1 MGGRGES
8 KLLYS
13 DLLYFLC
20 LLIAAILL
28 YTSGLENLPL
38 RDWDEGIVAGVARNI
53 WQAEP
58 SSYTWLYPTIN
69 YDEPYWNKPPLIHG
83 AIAVAYRLFGVSEWS
98 TRIVP
103 ATLSACSVPLLYLI
117 GREVFATYL
126 PAIFSAL
133 VYLTLLPVA
142 RHGRLAMLDGA
153 IACWFC
159 LAVWCLLRGRK
170 RRGYLLG
177 TGIAVGLTCLTK
189 GMMMGVL
196 LAGIMLVFIAWD
208 SPWLLRSVYLWGSL
222 TLGILPA
229 IAWYALQY
237 WHYGEQFLSI
247 SLGTQTFNRIWEPV
261 SNASN
266 PPWFYLSEIA
276 KYSLPWLIFLPYG
289 VKFAFKH
296 RHRSWSKSALTW
308 SGIYL
313 MTISL
318 MATKLPWYII
328 PIYPGLS
335 LLIGGGLGRVWQQKL
350 IPYFAKILVSL
361 LAAICGASSVYYGLV
376 SETTEETLAL
386 ILLVIAVS
394 FLIAAVLLWRQSRYF
409 ILAIVTGFYLGLLL
423 LFNSP
428 HWLWELN
435 ETFPVQP
442 VAEVLQK
449 NSPERQK
456 IYTAYHSLRP
466 SLEFYSDR
474 VVVPAS
480 DEQLKQYWQQD
491 RPVYLLVDR
500 HAIERLDL
508 TPHHKLGNKDL
519 EWQLIT
525 QAER

>member
-1 MGGRGES
+1 MGGRGD
-8 KLLYS
+8 KLLNS
-13 DLLYFLC
+13 DLLYFFG
-20 LLIAAILL
+20 LIVAALLL
-28 YTSGLENLPL
+28 YTSGLGNLPL

-53 WQAEP
+53 WRAEP
-58 SSYTWLYPTIN
+58 GSLTWLYPTIN

-83 AIAVAYRLFGVSEWS
+83 AIAVAYRLFDVSEWS

-117 GREVFATYL
+117 GRELFVTYS
-126 PAIFSAL
+126 PAVFSAL

-142 RHGRLAMLDGA
+142 RHSRLAMLDGA

-170 RRGYLLG
+170 RSGYLLG
-177 TGIAVGLTCLTK
+177 SGIAIGLICLTK

-196 LAGIMLVFIAWD
+196 LGAIILVFIAWD
-208 SPWLLRSVYLWGSL
+208 SPWLLRSIYLWGSL
-222 TLGILPA
+222 ALGILPA

-237 WHYGEQFLSI
+237 WHYGEQFLGI
-247 SLGTQTFNRIWEPV
+247 SFGTQTFNRIWEPV
-261 SNASN
+261 SNASK
-266 PPWFYLSEIA
+266 PPWYYLWEIA

-289 VKFAFKH
+289 VKFACKH
-296 RHRSWSKSALTW
+296 HRYSWSKLALTW

-313 MTISL
+313 LAVSL
-318 MATKLPWYII
+318 MATKLPWYVI

-335 LLIGGGLGRVWQQKL
+335 LLIGAGLNQTWQQNQN
-350 IPYFAKILVSL
+350 PYFAKISVSL
-361 LAAICGASSVYYGLV
+361 LAAICGIGSMYYGLV
-376 SETTEETLAL
+376 NKALQTDLAL
-386 ILLVIAVS
+386 VLLILAVS

-409 ILAIVTGFYLGLLL
+409 IAAIIIGFYLALLL
-423 LFNSP
+423 LFNSS

-435 ETFPVQP
+435 EAFPVKP
-442 VAEVLQK
+442 VAELLQRNTPNK
-449 NSPERQK
+449 QQ

-508 TPHHKLGNKDL
+508 TPHHKLGNSD
-519 EWQLIT
+519 EWHLIT
-525 QAER
+525 QAEG

>member
-1 MGGRGES
+1 MGRWGES
-8 KLLYS
+8 TKLLNS
-13 DLLYFLC
+13 DRLLVLS
-20 LLIAAILL
+20 LLVAALIL
-28 YTSGLENLPL
+28 YTSGLGNLPL

-53 WQAEP
+53 WRAEP
-58 SSYTWLYPTIN
+58 NSLTWLYPTIN

-83 AIAVAYRLFGVSEWS
+83 AIALAYQLFGVSEWS
-98 TRIVP
+98 SRIVP
-103 ATLSACSVPLLYLI
+103 AILSAWGVPLVYLI
-117 GREVFATYL
+117 GREVFTTYS

-159 LAVWCLLRGRK
+159 LAVWCLLKGRK

-177 TGIAVGLTCLTK
+177 TGLAIGLICLTK

-196 LAGIMLVFIAWD
+196 LAGIMLVFLAWD
-208 SPWLLRSVYLWGSL
+208 SPWLLRSVYLWVSL
-222 TLGILPA
+222 ALGILPA
-229 IAWYALQY
+229 IAWYGLQY
-237 WHYGEQFLSI
+237 WHYGEQFLGI

-261 SNASN
+261 SDASN
-266 PPWFYLSEIA
+266 PPWYYLLEIA

-296 RHRSWSKSALTW
+296 RHRSWSKLALTW
-308 SGIYL
+308 SSIYL
-313 MTISL
+313 LAISL
-318 MATKLPWYII
+318 MATKLPWYVI

-335 LLIGGGLGRVWQQKL
+335 LLIGAGLGRVWQQKL
-350 IPYFAKILVSL
+350 IPKLWKISISL
-361 LAAICGASSVYYGLV
+361 LAAICGLGSIYYSLV
-376 SETTEETLAL
+376 SPVSGNLAFVL
-386 ILLVIAVS
+386 AILAVS

-409 ILAIVTGFYLGLLL
+409 IAATITGFYLGLLL
-423 LFNSP
+423 LFNSS

-435 ETFPVQP
+435 EAFPVQP

-449 NSPERQK
+449 NTPSRQK
-456 IYTAYHSLRP
+456 IYTAYYSLRP

-474 VVVPAS
+474 VVIPAS

-491 RPVYLLVDR
+491 RSVYLLVDR
-500 HAIERLDL
+500 DAIKRLDL
-508 TPHHKLGNKDL
+508 TPHHKLGNSN

-525 QAER
+525 QAEG